1 MLRFLA
7 DENFPGDAIKILL
20 EKGYNIKWIGN
31 FAAGSCDEKVLEIA
45 MKEERILITFDKDF
59 GELAFKRGLPA
70 ACGIILF
77 RVPLLPPKILIKI
90 LEDAL
95 IARNDWPGNFSVIDM
110 KQIRMRPLPKAND

>member
-7 DENFPGDAIKILL
+7 DENFPGDAIKVLS

-31 FAAGSCDEKVLEIA
+31 FAAGSSDEEVLEIA
-45 MKEERILITFDKDF
+45 MEEERTLITFDKDF

-77 RVPLLPPKILIKI
+77 RLPLLPPRFLVKIV
-90 LEDAL
+90 EDAL
-95 IARNDWPGNFSVIDM
+95 NTRNDWPGNFSVIDM
-110 KQIRMRPLPKAND
+110 KQIRMRPLKE